1 MKSDVLSFGEFM
13 FCIMLGMGLMLGVV
27 TSIMWIVDNWDDI
40 VVRYK
45 MWSILRFPRRIVFFV
60 DKTSSYSARI
70 EVWRGSSL
78 LYEYN
83 ASEGDAVYSGSYLGR
98 IHQMYKDQLEQK

>member
-45 MWSILRFPRRIVFFV
+45 MWSILKFPRRIVFFRRQIYIIT
-60 DKTSSYSARI
+60 KNRSLARLSI
-70 EVWRGSSL
+70 DV
-78 LYEYN
+78 
-83 ASEGDAVYSGSYLGR
+83 
-98 IHQMYKDQLEQK
+98 